1 MRFATPQ
8 GFNSGEQF
16 FCYLKDTFDC
26 LLKEGLAGSPKMMS
40 VGLHCRLVGRP
51 GRAVALE
58 RFLDYVASH
67 GKQARR
73 RRRRLVLFVP
83 PLTLCS
89 QAWVARR
96 IDIARHWRKVN
107 PPPA

>member
-8 GFNSGEQF
+8 GFNSGDQF

-51 GRAVALE
+51 GRSLALE
-58 RFLDYVASH
+58 RFLDYVLSH
-67 GKQARR
+67 GKQVSYSFASNFNDDQSPIR
-73 RRRRLVLFVP
+73 
-83 PLTLCS
+83 CG
-89 QAWVARR
+89 
-96 IDIARHWRKVN
+96 
-107 PPPA
+107 